1 MKTDQ
6 VVAVFKAF
14 IAGDRERAVSG
25 IRCMEAH
32 ERAQGNLRVAEQLQ
46 RCTRSMPHQMIRLE
60 SAPRQLSL
68 KVAEKTLA
76 DLILSPINE
85 GAVNRLILEW
95 RNREK
100 LCEANLPPRSVGL
113 LSGPSGNGKTSLAE
127 AIANALGMHFAFVPA
142 DQIIESHMG
151 ASSANLAKAM
161 SFAREQ
167 PCVLFFD
174 EADSFVSSRTQRND
188 GAGQENNRLVNQ
200 VLVGLDKIGPLSLV
214 LFATNFSDA
223 LDSAFVRR
231 AALCLELNAPDD
243 RLKRRMA
250 ERMNQRF
257 PMIKDTFWDG
267 DLSACNSFAA
277 IEALAMDT
285 ARACVLGIE
294 NEVTP

>member
-6 VVAVFKAF
+6 VVSVFKAF

-25 IRCMEAH
+25 IRCIEAH

-46 RCTRSMPHQMIRLE
+46 RCTRSMPHQMIRLDN
-60 SAPRQLSL
+60 APKQLSM
-68 KVAEKTLA
+68 KVAEKTLSE
-76 DLILSPINE
+76 LILSADNE
-85 GAVNRLILEW
+85 SAVERLLLEW
-95 RNREK
+95 KNREK
-100 LCEANLPPRSVGL
+100 LREANLPPRSVGL

-127 AIANALGMHFAFVPA
+127 AIANALQMHFAFVPA

-151 ASSANLAKAM
+151 ASSVNLSKAM

-174 EADSFVSSRTQRND
+174 EADSFVSSRRRSDNS
-188 GAGQENNRLVNQ
+188 AGMENNRLVNQ
-200 VLVGLDKIGPLSLV
+200 VLTGLDQIGTLSLV

-231 AALCLELNAPDD
+231 ATVRLELDAPDEAM
-243 RLKRRMA
+243 KRRMA
-250 ERMNQRF
+250 NRMNQCF

-277 IEALAMDT
+277 IEALAMDM
-285 ARACVLGIE
+285 ARACVLGVE
-294 NEVTP
+294 SEVS